1 MISLEAIK
9 QIKKGDDQAINEAY
23 MMLTEEL
30 RRMKPF
36 DDFSAIREK
45 YDALIEVR
53 EDTMEQLNRLSAD
66 EFEAMLHEDERNQFF
81 AQQEF
86 IKERHPETDDS
97 DLIEEQDS

>member
-53 EDTMEQLNRLSAD
+53 EDTIEQLNRLSAD

-81 AQQEF
+81 DQLAF
-86 IKERHPETDDS
+86 VKERHPEADEIDTND
-97 DLIEEQDS
+97 QDA